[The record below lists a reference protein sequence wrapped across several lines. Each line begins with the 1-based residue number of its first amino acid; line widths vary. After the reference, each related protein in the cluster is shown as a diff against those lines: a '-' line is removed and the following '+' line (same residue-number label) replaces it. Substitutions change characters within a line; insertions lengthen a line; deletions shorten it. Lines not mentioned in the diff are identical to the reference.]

1 MDENLKN
8 GAEAPEQAIAPGE
21 KVILADLEQEMKR
34 RFLEYSVSV
43 LVARALPDVRDG
55 LKPVHRRILYTMHEN
70 NLTPDKAYRKC
81 ADTVGTVL
89 GRYHP
94 HGDASVYDA
103 MVRMAQDFS
112 LRYPLIDGH
121 GNFGSIDGHP
131 AAAYRYT
138 ESRMNRMSLDMLVD
152 IDKNTVDFVPNYD
165 DRLKEPVVLPS
176 RFPNLLV
183 NGSSGIAVG
192 MATNIPP
199 HNLCEVVDAIC
210 MLIDNP
216 EADLPE
222 LMEHIKGPDFP
233 TGGVIMGRAGIRAA
247 YATGRGRITVRARTE
262 ITEETGGHFR
272 ITVTEIPYM
281 VRKLDLVKNIVEL
294 VDEKRIEGIRDV
306 VDYSN
311 RNGMR
316 IVIELK
322 KDANPQIVLNHL
334 YRYTQMQTT
343 FGAIMLA
350 LVNGEPRVLTLKQ
363 MLEEYIK
370 YQVEVITR
378 RTQYELKKA
387 QEKAHIWE
395 ALKVAVDFIDEV
407 INIIRK
413 SPDQAGAKA
422 ALCDRFGFDD
432 VQADAIVK
440 MRLGQLSGLG
450 RQEIEDELN
459 ALHAKIAG
467 YLDLLADEVKIR
479 AVVKEECLRMRDK
492 YGDERRTDISII
504 SGEMDIE
511 DLIPVE
517 ESVLTMTRL
526 GYIKRMA
533 ADVYKAQHRG
543 GRGITGMTTRDED
556 VTETLFRCS
565 SHDMV
570 LFFTST
576 GRVYRLKG
584 YEVPEGSRTAKG
596 MNIVNLLPLEQG
608 EKVTAMI
615 PVNEFLDDQYLT
627 LLTRQGIIKRTRLSA
642 YSNARKSGLI
652 AIDLDEG
659 DSLVGVAV
667 TDGYQD
673 MLVAT
678 KKGMAIRFSEANARV
693 IGRTARG
700 VKALNLAADD
710 EVIALV
716 TLEPGKMLLTV
727 TETGYGRLS
736 YYDNYRLQGRGGKGL
751 TNYHTEK
758 FGDVAAVIAIDP
770 EQEDIMLIS
779 TDGIVIRMHASDIRV
794 CNRPSKGVRVM
805 RLDEG
810 VRIVSLVTTTRAADD
825 EEELAKPEDTGD
837 ADEGAEDT
845 PSDRDN
851 TLKVLAIGNSFSL
864 DSMDQLW
871 KMFHSTGYESVVLGN
886 LVIGGC
892 YLDKHYDNIV
902 NDIAAYEYWYNDN
915 NRWVVTENA
924 NLLEKLKSEDW
935 DIISIQQVSQDSG
948 RPETFGNLQ
957 NIIDFL
963 KANEIG
969 NAKIYWNMT
978 WAYQQ
983 DTEHGG
989 FANYNKDQMT
999 MYNAIVNTVQ
1009 TTILPNEQIS
1019 GLFAPGTTIQNLR
1032 TALGDI
1038 LTRDGFH
1045 LSLDIGRYAAALT
1058 WYCTITGNKASTVKW
1073 MPADTSEAITPY
1085 LDVIHA
1091 AVDAALAN
1099 PYEITD
1105 LS

>member
-1 MDENLKN
+1 MKDTTVSE
-8 GAEAPEQAIAPGE
+8 EAAVMGD
-21 KVILADLEQEMKR
+21 KLILADLEQEMKR

-138 ESRMNRMSLDMLVD
+138 ESRMNKMSLDMLVD
-152 IDKNTVDFVPNYD
+152 IDKNTVDFAPNYD
-165 DRLKEPVVLPS
+165 DRLKEPTVLPS

-210 MLIDNP
+210 LLIDNP
-216 EADLPE
+216 DAELAD

-247 YATGRGRITVRARTE
+247 YATGRGRICVRARTE
-262 ITEETGGHFR
+262 ITEESNGRFR

-281 VRKLDLVKNIVEL
+281 VRKLDLVKNISEL
-294 VDEKRIEGIRDV
+294 VDEKRIEGIADV

-350 LVNGEPRVLTLKQ
+350 LVNGEPRVLSLKQ

-378 RTQYELKKA
+378 RTQFELKKA

-413 SPDQAGAKA
+413 SPDQPSAKA
-422 ALCDRFGFDD
+422 ALCERFEFDD

-450 RQEIEDELN
+450 RQEIEEELD
-459 ALHAKIAG
+459 ALLKKIAG
-467 YLDLLADEVKIR
+467 FEELLSSETNIR

-565 SHDMV
+565 SHDTVM
-570 LFFTST
+570 FFTST

-596 MNIVNLLPLEQG
+596 MNIVNLLPLESG

-615 PVNEFLDDQYLT
+615 PVNEFLDEQYLT
-627 LLTRQGIIKRTRLSA
+627 LLTRNGIIKRTRLSA
-642 YSNARKSGLI
+642 YANARKSGLI

-678 KKGMAIRFSEANARV
+678 KKGMAIRFSETNARV

-736 YYDNYRLQGRGGKGL
+736 SYDNYRLQGRGGKGL
-751 TNYHTEK
+751 TNYHVGK
-758 FGDVAAVIAIDP
+758 FGDVAAVVAIDP

-779 TDGIVIRMHASDIRV
+779 TDGIVIRMHAADIRV

-805 RLDEG
+805 RLGEG
-810 VRIVSLVTTTRAADD
+810 VRIVSLVTTNRAADD

-837 ADEGAEDT
+837 ADEGAE
-845 PSDRDN
+845 
-851 TLKVLAIGNSFSL
+851 
-864 DSMDQLW
+864 
-871 KMFHSTGYESVVLGN
+871 
-886 LVIGGC
+886 
-892 YLDKHYDNIV
+892 
-902 NDIAAYEYWYNDN
+902 
-915 NRWVVTENA
+915 
-924 NLLEKLKSEDW
+924 
-935 DIISIQQVSQDSG
+935 
-948 RPETFGNLQ
+948 ET
-957 NIIDFL
+957 
-963 KANEIG
+963 
-969 NAKIYWNMT
+969 
-978 WAYQQ
+978 
-983 DTEHGG
+983 
-989 FANYNKDQMT
+989 
-999 MYNAIVNTVQ
+999 
-1009 TTILPNEQIS
+1009 
-1019 GLFAPGTTIQNLR
+1019 
-1032 TALGDI
+1032 TA
-1038 LTRDGFH
+1038 
-1045 LSLDIGRYAAALT
+1045 
-1058 WYCTITGNKASTVKW
+1058 
-1073 MPADTSEAITPY
+1073 E
-1085 LDVIHA
+1085 
-1091 AVDAALAN
+1091 
-1099 PYEITD
+1099 E
-1105 LS
+1105 

>member
-1 MDENLKN
+1 MDENMMKDTTVSE
-8 GAEAPEQAIAPGE
+8 EAAVMGD
-21 KVILADLEQEMKR
+21 KLILADLEQEMKR

-138 ESRMNRMSLDMLVD
+138 ESRMNKMSLDMLVD
-152 IDKNTVDFVPNYD
+152 IDKNTVDFAPNYD
-165 DRLKEPVVLPS
+165 DRLKEPTVLPS

-210 MLIDNP
+210 LLIDNP
-216 EADLPE
+216 DAELAD

-247 YATGRGRITVRARTE
+247 YATGRGRICVRARTE
-262 ITEETGGHFR
+262 ITEESNGRFR

-281 VRKLDLVKNIVEL
+281 VRKLDLVKNISEL
-294 VDEKRIEGIRDV
+294 VDEKRIEGIADV

-350 LVNGEPRVLTLKQ
+350 LVNGEPRVLSLKQ

-378 RTQYELKKA
+378 RTQFELKKA

-413 SPDQAGAKA
+413 SPDQPSAKA
-422 ALCDRFGFDD
+422 ALCERFEFDD

-450 RQEIEDELN
+450 RQEIEEELD
-459 ALHAKIAG
+459 ALLKKIAG
-467 YLDLLADEVKIR
+467 FEELLSSETNIR

-565 SHDMV
+565 SHDTVM
-570 LFFTST
+570 FFTST

-596 MNIVNLLPLEQG
+596 MNIVNLLPLESG

-615 PVNEFLDDQYLT
+615 PVNEFLDEQYLT
-627 LLTRQGIIKRTRLSA
+627 LLTRNGIIKRTRLSA
-642 YSNARKSGLI
+642 YANARKSGLI

-678 KKGMAIRFSEANARV
+678 KKGMAIRFSETNARV

-736 YYDNYRLQGRGGKGL
+736 SYDNYRLQGRGGKGL
-751 TNYHTEK
+751 TNYHVGK
-758 FGDVAAVIAIDP
+758 FGDVAAVVAIDP

-805 RLDEG
+805 RLGEG
-810 VRIVSLVTTTRAADD
+810 VRIVSLVTTNRAADD

-837 ADEGAEDT
+837 ADEGAEET
-845 PSDRDN
+845 P
-851 TLKVLAIGNSFSL
+851 A
-864 DSMDQLW
+864 
-871 KMFHSTGYESVVLGN
+871 E
-886 LVIGGC
+886 
-892 YLDKHYDNIV
+892 
-902 NDIAAYEYWYNDN
+902 E
-915 NRWVVTENA
+915 
-924 NLLEKLKSEDW
+924 
-935 DIISIQQVSQDSG
+935 
-948 RPETFGNLQ
+948 
-957 NIIDFL
+957 
-963 KANEIG
+963 
-969 NAKIYWNMT
+969 
-978 WAYQQ
+978 
-983 DTEHGG
+983 
-989 FANYNKDQMT
+989 
-999 MYNAIVNTVQ
+999 
-1009 TTILPNEQIS
+1009 
-1019 GLFAPGTTIQNLR
+1019 
-1032 TALGDI
+1032 
-1038 LTRDGFH
+1038 
-1045 LSLDIGRYAAALT
+1045 
-1058 WYCTITGNKASTVKW
+1058 
-1073 MPADTSEAITPY
+1073 
-1085 LDVIHA
+1085 
-1091 AVDAALAN
+1091 
-1099 PYEITD
+1099 
-1105 LS
+1105 